1 MSNHSPSMALSAT
14 ITALLLFAVGA
25 ALTFGGW
32 QLAALGGSLYYLA
45 SGAALLIGGL
55 WVWRGNPASYWLICL
70 FAGTTLVWA
79 ITESGLHLWALLP
92 RVAVP
97 MALLGLFLIPAVR
110 AHVGVAGRARL
121 ATPALLSVAGLVL
134 VGATLN
140 AQFKPVDGNQRVLA
154 ERTDAPAWTHYGASA
169 SGNSY
174 SSAEQINRDNVAT
187 LERAWTFNTDEDTA
201 TSNTFQTTPIEI
213 DGDLI
218 FCSPSNRVFSLDGDT
233 GEQNW
238 AYDPKVER
246 DKVPF
251 FVCRGLAHHR
261 TLDPSATL
269 DSAANNPAVCASRV
283 LMGTVDNRLLALD
296 ASTGKPCPGFADDGE
311 INLSQGLG
319 EVMRGHHYISSP
331 PAVIGDIAVVGSF
344 ILDNQ
349 STRQPPGVVRAYNV
363 HSGELVWAWDVL
375 QATAHPPLK
384 DGQSYPRN
392 TANVWSLMSV
402 DEDLGLIYL
411 PTGNVPPDFFGGF
424 RSPEQ
429 DRYPSSV
436 VALEAATGDVRWS
449 FQTVHHDIW
458 DYDVGAQPVL
468 LDFPL
473 DDGSTAPAVIVATK
487 WGDVFVLDRRTG
499 EPLTEVVE
507 KPVPQNPAEGEWL
520 SPTQPFSVGFPSFA
534 PQDLNEQQMWGST
547 LFDQLWCRIAFK
559 KRRYDG
565 LFTPQSLQGIIQNPG
580 NFGAVDW
587 GSVSIDPQRQL
598 MLVNSTGMPFEQIL
612 HTREDADRLGFKL
625 WGNDDSTTANAG
637 TDETASANANA
648 AQDHDYTDRFAAS
661 DSVSGA
667 AWPLAGTPYGVTS
680 NPFLSPLGFPCHQP
694 PWGELTAVDLATRKV
709 LWQRPL
715 GTTDGHAPLGLAFP
729 TGVFN
734 IGGTAV
740 TRGGLTF
747 VAGTIDNYLRAF
759 DSETGEELWRG
770 ALPAGGQAGP
780 MSFVSPTSG
789 DQFVVIAAGGHVSMR
804 TDQGDALVAFRL
816 PRP

>member
-70 FAGTTLVWA
+70 FAGATLVWA

-134 VGATLN
+134 VGAALN

-187 LERAWTFNTDEDTA
+187 LERAWTVNTDEDTA

-269 DSAANNPAVCASRV
+269 DRAANNPAVCASRV

-296 ASTGKPCPGFADDGE
+296 ASTGTPCPGFADDGQ

-384 DGQSYPRN
+384 EGQSYPRN

-507 KPVPQNPAEGEWL
+507 
-520 SPTQPFSVGFPSFA
+520 
-534 PQDLNEQQMWGST
+534 
-547 LFDQLWCRIAFK
+547 
-559 KRRYDG
+559 
-565 LFTPQSLQGIIQNPG
+565 
-580 NFGAVDW
+580 
-587 GSVSIDPQRQL
+587 
-598 MLVNSTGMPFEQIL
+598 
-612 HTREDADRLGFKL
+612 
-625 WGNDDSTTANAG
+625 
-637 TDETASANANA
+637 
-648 AQDHDYTDRFAAS
+648 
-661 DSVSGA
+661 
-667 AWPLAGTPYGVTS
+667 
-680 NPFLSPLGFPCHQP
+680 
-694 PWGELTAVDLATRKV
+694 
-709 LWQRPL
+709 
-715 GTTDGHAPLGLAFP
+715 
-729 TGVFN
+729 
-734 IGGTAV
+734 
-740 TRGGLTF
+740 
-747 VAGTIDNYLRAF
+747 
-759 DSETGEELWRG
+759 
-770 ALPAGGQAGP
+770 
-780 MSFVSPTSG
+780 
-789 DQFVVIAAGGHVSMR
+789 
-804 TDQGDALVAFRL
+804 
-816 PRP
+816 